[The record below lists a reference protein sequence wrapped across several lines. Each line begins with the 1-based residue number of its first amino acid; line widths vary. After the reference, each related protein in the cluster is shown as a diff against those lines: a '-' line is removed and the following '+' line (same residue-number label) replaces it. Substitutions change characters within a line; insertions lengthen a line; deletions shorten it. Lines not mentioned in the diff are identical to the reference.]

1 MNLNGNMLASIDV
14 ETTGLLAGVHE
25 IVQIGLVPLD
35 GDLNPCENHRPFY
48 HHICPQYPENAQKAA
63 FNINGLD
70 LDWLINN
77 GLDPWRAADLFDD
90 YFQALELPFGKRIVP
105 LAHNW
110 AFERAF
116 LLNWLGP
123 ETFDQFF
130 FIHPRDTQIFG
141 ACINDAAVYHGKKI
155 PFNELSLT
163 YMCRKFGIHNER
175 SHDAL
180 ADSLAGAKLYQELIL
195 GFGHK

>member
-48 HHICPQYPENAQKAA
+48 HHICPQYPENAQKA
-63 FNINGLD
+63 
-70 LDWLINN
+70 
-77 GLDPWRAADLFDD
+77 
-90 YFQALELPFGKRIVP
+90 KRIVP